1 MQTSCTSQT
10 SKIWKVA
17 EVRKIIDLHA
27 VNEEKFTKQGCKKNI
42 IWQSIAVEINKMG
55 NYFTSLQCEQKWKN
69 LTKAFRD
76 TVDHNSKSGNEKKE
90 CPYFKELEESY
101 GFRAN
106 VKPSYTLSSLSA
118 TKSGNTCTDT
128 ESATTESPDDSI
140 SDDQPKAKQAKKKES
155 QNNSQV
161 FQLLEKMREE
171 MKQEQELITEMKQQH
186 KDRMEKE
193 EKKSDLMSHMISF
206 MKR

>member
-1 MQTSCTSQT
+1 LWCWTKSTSQT

-55 NYFTSLQCEQKWKN
+55 NSFTSLQCEQKWKN

-106 VKPSYTLSSLSA
+106 VKPSYTQSCETLGLISFPPSPFYPYVVVSSL
-118 TKSGNTCTDT
+118 
-128 ESATTESPDDSI
+128 
-140 SDDQPKAKQAKKKES
+140 
-155 QNNSQV
+155 
-161 FQLLEKMREE
+161 
-171 MKQEQELITEMKQQH
+171 
-186 KDRMEKE
+186 
-193 EKKSDLMSHMISF
+193 
-206 MKR
+206 